1 MTDTLDLDDIDQTR
15 PPKDFR
21 RASGAPMV
29 MVDGKNVRLSRP
41 SNYAKPLDDESAL
54 TNWRINTACR
64 GVAGD
69 RALQAAWVAVAPDDR
84 KSMQDL
90 REKAT
95 QAGRGNEGSD
105 IGIAIHAMTVRWEQD
120 PTFSPPS
127 PYLES
132 LEAYQTEMEALGLVS
147 VHYEVHTVN
156 LEFGSAG
163 TADRTLRLTRRL
175 IAPDGTILDEG
186 TLIIGDIKTNKTL
199 EYSMAPYSVQLALY
213 AGGQFYDPD
222 ADVFLDTPEINQ
234 DWAVIV
240 WLPANEPG
248 VCVIFWIDL
257 RRGREGAELARTV
270 KNWRKW
276 WRGTEGAP
284 IVVQAEPTTPSH
296 DATSPSDGHDWVDV
310 MRPWVI
316 ERVRAIGHHKGART
330 YLTTRWPE
338 GVPVPQAVVEP
349 EHMTQILDLLDKTEA
364 EFALPFVPGRPATG
378 GGHARSMHIINTQ
391 PQEATTS

>member
-1 MTDTLDLDDIDQTR
+1 
-15 PPKDFR
+15 
-21 RASGAPMV
+21 MV

-84 KSMQDL
+84 ATMMEL

-105 IGIAIHAMTVRWEQD
+105 IGTAIHAMTVRWEQD
-120 PTFSPPS
+120 ETFSPPS
-127 PYLES
+127 PYRES

-147 VHYEVHTVN
+147 VHFEVHLVN
-156 LEFGSAG
+156 LDFGSAG
-163 TADRTLRLTRRL
+163 TADRTYRLTRRL

-186 TLIIGDIKTNKTL
+186 TLIIGDVKTNKTL
-199 EYSMAPYSVQLALY
+199 DYSMAPYSVQLALY
-213 AGGQFYDPD
+213 AGGQFYDVD
-222 ADVFLDTPEINQ
+222 ADQFIDTPEINQ

-248 VCVIFWIDL
+248 VCVVFWIDL
-257 RRGREGAELARTV
+257 AKGREGAELARKV
-270 KNWRKW
+270 KKWRQW

-284 IVVQAEPTTPSH
+284 VVVQAEKLSTEVVMAAAEEVLGIIDEPVP
-296 DATSPSDGHDWVDV
+296 DEPWIDQ
-310 MRPWVI
+310 MRPWVVQ
-316 ERVRAIGHHKGART
+316 RVLQIGHHAKART
-330 YLTTRWPE
+330 YLTTRWPA
-338 GVPVPQAVVEP
+338 GVPVPSKITDD
-349 EHMTQILDLLDKTEA
+349 EHMSQILDLLDKTEA
-364 EFALPFVPGRPATG
+364 EFALPFVTGRPATG
-378 GGHARSMHIINTQ
+378 RGPARGLHIANT
-391 PQEATTS
+391 PPVS